1 MRDRFQR
8 KLNELR
14 DDILKMG
21 SMVED
26 ELKLALKA
34 LEGLD
39 INLAGQVFEADRAVN
54 AERFT
59 IEEKCFELIVTQQP
73 AARDLRAIVA
83 VMNMIV
89 DLERM
94 GDQAKGIAK
103 VIPHMAQ
110 HTSGSALPVELRQ
123 MGDIVGDMLNQCMT
137 AYISGNIE
145 LAQQVA
151 GRDDEVDGLYAR
163 VFTQIVERMAETKKQ
178 KKIEANY
185 EILRTGRELER
196 FGDLATNVAERVIYI
211 MTGRLYEVNIDQK
224 EATQEPAKG

>member
-59 IEEKCFELIVTQQP
+59 IEEKCFELIVTQRP
-73 AARDLRAIVA
+73 AAKNISW
-83 VMNMIV
+83 NCW
-89 DLERM
+89 
-94 GDQAKGIAK
+94 K
-103 VIPHMAQ
+103 V
-110 HTSGSALPVELRQ
+110 
-123 MGDIVGDMLNQCMT
+123 
-137 AYISGNIE
+137 
-145 LAQQVA
+145 
-151 GRDDEVDGLYAR
+151 
-163 VFTQIVERMAETKKQ
+163 
-178 KKIEANY
+178 
-185 EILRTGRELER
+185 
-196 FGDLATNVAERVIYI
+196 
-211 MTGRLYEVNIDQK
+211 
-224 EATQEPAKG
+224 